1 MRGRRETHPRYGGN
15 CGFLGKYPEIAAS
28 LESRVRSNP
37 PRPGGTP
44 PLSRTGSN
52 ALTSWLMTD
61 EKQERADRDQER
73 SEEAHWQVAE
83 AGAEAEE
90 GLTEAARK
98 SDSQQDDWENE
109 GGALDREQ
117 KQPTEEG

>member
-1 MRGRRETHPRYGGN
+1 MRFELPGSGG
-15 CGFLGKYPEIAAS
+15 A
-28 LESRVRSNP
+28 
-37 PRPGGTP
+37 P
-44 PLSRTGSN
+44 PLGNRIN
-52 ALTSWLMTD
+52 ALTSWHMTD

-90 GLTEAARK
+90 RLSEAARRP
-98 SDSQQDDWENE
+98 DAQQDDWENE